1 MDLSY
6 EGKVEALRDAEVAHN
21 AQVSH
26 GCTDH
31 GQACR
36 HPRRSMGAVGC
47 TVVAA
52 AWPPDPTTMRPLLMT
67 LILDDQLSSLM
78 RDDAAT
84 RVVHHS

>member
-36 HPRRSMGAVGC
+36 HPRRSMGSFGF
-47 TVVAA
+47 TVLAT
-52 AWPPDPTTMRPLLMT
+52 AWPFDPTTMRPLLMT
-67 LILDDQLSSLM
+67 LIIDDQLSTLM
-78 RDDAAT
+78 RDDAAP